1 MTYTIITI
9 VSQRAHIPGRGLNPN
24 SDVVEGPLT
33 PEKEA
38 DVLRAAASIYPL
50 DAVVEVAFTQV
61 VDGVPSARTV
71 RVQG

>member
-9 VSQRAHIPGRGLNPN
+9 VSQRAHIPGRGLNP
-24 SDVVEGPLT
+24 STEVVEGPLT

-38 DVLRAAASIYPL
+38 DVLRAAASIYPA
-50 DAVVEVAFTQV
+50 DAVVEVTFTQV
-61 VDGVPSARTV
+61 VDGFATARTV

>member
-1 MTYTIITI
+1 MIYTTITY
-9 VSQRAHIPGRGLNPN
+9 VSQRPHIHNRGF
-24 SDVVEGPLT
+24 SRSFDFMEGPLT

-38 DVLRAAASIYPL
+38 DTLAAAASIYPL
-50 DAVVEVAFTQV
+50 DAVVEVTFTTV